1 MNKVKQAFAAG
12 RPCIGSWIQTG
23 NPVAA
28 EILAAAGFDWIG
40 IDCEHSSI
48 TVDGMSDLMRAIGD
62 RAVPL
67 VRVQTNAPLDIRR
80 ALDMGAGGV
89 IVPMIQSGAEA
100 RAAVAAAKYPPDGV
114 RGFGYCRANEWGE
127 RFDDYAASANRDTA
141 VIAMIETAAGVE
153 HAEEIVS
160 ADGVDG
166 VFIGPYD
173 LSGSL
178 GVTGQ
183 VGHPSVVAA
192 CERVAAV
199 CRRYGKVA
207 GQHIVRPDRAQVDRA
222 LQSGFGLLALG
233 ADIVFLA
240 NGAFAARSLVDK
252 KI

>member
-1 MNKVKQAFAAG
+1 MNRVKQAFAAG

-23 NPVAA
+23 SPVAA
-28 EILAAAGFDWIG
+28 EILAAAGFDWIAV
-40 IDCEHSSI
+40 DCEHSSI
-48 TVDGMSDLMRAIGD
+48 TVDAMSDVMRAIGN

-100 RAAVAAAKYPPDGV
+100 RAAVAAAKYPPVGA
-114 RGFGYCRANEWGE
+114 RGFGYCRANDWGE
-127 RFDDYAASANRDTA
+127 RFDEYAAKANDDTV
-141 VIAMIETAAGVE
+141 VIAMIETKAGVDN
-153 HAEEIVS
+153 AEEIIS
-160 ADGVDG
+160 AEGIDG

-183 VGHPSVVAA
+183 VTHPSVLRA

-199 CRRYGKVA
+199 CKKYGKAA
-207 GQHIVRPDRAQVDRA
+207 GQHIVRPDRAQVKRA
-222 LQSGFGLLALG
+222 VESGFGFIALG
-233 ADIVFLA
+233 ADIVFLSG
-240 NGAFAARSLVDK
+240 GAVAARRLFD
-252 KI
+252 